1 MFNKK
6 EKEKMIPYDVK
17 CVVFKIYAAGFVDGI
32 NSKNDSVA
40 NLRDSFNK
48 YIEKTESIEKE
59 NNNDQRKF

>member
-1 MFNKK
+1 
-6 EKEKMIPYDVK
+6 MIPWDVK
-17 CVVFKIYAAGFVDGI
+17 CVIFKIYAAGFVDGM

-59 NNNDQRKF
+59 NNNDQT